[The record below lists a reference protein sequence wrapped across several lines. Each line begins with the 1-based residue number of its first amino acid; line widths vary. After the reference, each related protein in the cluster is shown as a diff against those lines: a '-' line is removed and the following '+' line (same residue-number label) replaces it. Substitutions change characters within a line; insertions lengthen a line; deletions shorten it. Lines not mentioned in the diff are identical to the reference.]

1 MKLWVGITDD
11 DWFRFLAEIK
21 PDEVNF
27 WQPSGRRTFQVL
39 QPGELFLFEG
49 TRDLMAIYQV
59 QRCAWVNG
67 AQGDLCAGIPQ
78 GRKHS
83 VRAGGVKSGA
93 MISVSWS
100 RPAATR
106 ATREW
111 SRIGRRRPQ
120 RVPAHSSQLRCHQR

>member
-1 MKLWVGITDD
+1 MISLMKLWVGITDD
-11 DWFRFLAEIK
+11 DWFRFLAQIK
-21 PDEVNF
+21 PDEVNC
-27 WQPSGRRTFQVL
+27 WQPSGRRTFQGL

-83 VRAGGVKSGA
+83 VRAGGVKK
-93 MISVSWS
+93 
-100 RPAATR
+100 
-106 ATREW
+106 
-111 SRIGRRRPQ
+111 RRDDQ
-120 RVPAHSSQLRCHQR
+120 RVLVAPRSHARNSRMEPNWEAPTAASAGA